1 MAQISSKL
9 LNVGTTIFT
18 VMSALAQQHKA
29 INLSQGFPDFDMSP
43 ELMALTAQAM
53 QNGFNQYAPMA
64 GWLPLREAI
73 AQKVEKLYGTVV
85 SPDTDIT
92 ITPGGTTA
100 IYTAFTTLINP
111 GDEVIVFEPAY
122 DSYIPNI
129 ELNGGVAVRIPL
141 DFPSYQ
147 INWAS
152 VRERI
157 SPRTRLI
164 VVNTPHNPSGS
175 VLSDDDIVELQKLV
189 VEFDLYILSD
199 EVYEHLIFDG
209 EPHRSI
215 LRYPDLRERAFVCF
229 SFGKAYHCTGW
240 KMGYC
245 IAPPTMMAE
254 FRKIYQFSNFC
265 CFAPAQVAL
274 AEYLKNES
282 AYLSTP
288 ALYQSKR
295 DYFAN
300 LMTATRFRPLPSK
313 GSYFQLYQFN
323 HFSDETDRDLAIRLT
338 KTVGVACVPVS
349 AFYKDATD
357 KGVVRFCFAK
367 KETTLEQAVE
377 RLVLV

>member
-1 MAQISSKL
+1 MVQISSKL
-9 LNVGTTIFT
+9 PNVGTTIFT
-18 VMSALAQQHKA
+18 VMTTLAQEHKA

-43 ELMALTAQAM
+43 ELVALTAQAM

-73 AQKVEKLYGTVV
+73 AQKVEKLYGAVV
-85 SPDTDIT
+85 NPDTDIT

-100 IYTAFTTLINP
+100 IYTAFTTVLRP

-129 ELNGGVAVRIPL
+129 EVNGGVAVRIPL
-141 DFPSYQ
+141 DFPTYK
-147 INWAS
+147 INWAA

-157 SPRTRLI
+157 SPRTRMI
-164 VVNTPHNPSGS
+164 AINTPHNPSGS
-175 VLSDDDIVELQKLV
+175 VLSDEDIIELRKIV
-189 VEFDLYILSD
+189 AEFDLYILSD
-199 EVYEHLIFDG
+199 EVYEHLIYDG
-209 EPHRSI
+209 ELHRSI
-215 LRYPDLRERAFVCF
+215 LRYDDLRERAFVCF

-245 IAPPTMMAE
+245 IAPPALMAE
-254 FRKIYQFSNFC
+254 FRKVHQFNNFC
-265 CFAPAQVAL
+265 CFTPAQVAL
-274 AEYLKNES
+274 AAYLKDEL

-288 ALYQSKR
+288 AFYQAKR

-300 LMTATRFRPLPSK
+300 LMTATRFKALPSK
-313 GSYFQLYQFN
+313 GSYFQLFQFN
-323 HFSDETDRDLAIRLT
+323 HFSDETDRDFALRLT
-338 KTVGVACVPVS
+338 KTIGVACVPVS

-357 KGVVRFCFAK
+357 NGVVRFCFAK

-377 RLVLV
+377 RLIGV